1 MPMKRV
7 VFLTMVMSVSTA
19 FIVPENFLHR
29 ENSPGDTT
37 GYVLVKEYRD
47 IKLYEKWDSI
57 DSHELAR
64 EVKAVFTVKTEPG
77 LAASFLRDESKGM
90 QWNKNTLAY
99 KVLEG
104 DQKWICYIQYD
115 LPWPVH
121 NQDCV
126 LQYTPYYVSDS
137 LTITFKS
144 AAHSLFPVRDNIDR
158 IHDISGK
165 WVMTKISEGIRVEYF
180 ITTIPSKTLP
190 RWVTDPIIRN
200 NLLNTLVEFRT
211 LLESQKSKY

>member
-1 MPMKRV
+1 
-7 VFLTMVMSVSTA
+7 MVLSISAA
-19 FIVPENFLHR
+19 FTVPENFYDLKT
-29 ENSPGDTT
+29 STGDTT
-37 GYVLVKEYRD
+37 GYILVKEYSGIR
-47 IKLYEKWDSI
+47 LFEKWDSI
-57 DSHELAR
+57 NSHELAR
-64 EVKAVFTVKTEPG
+64 EVKAVFAVKTEPG

-99 KVLEG
+99 KVLKG

-126 LQYTPYYVSDS
+126 LLYTEYFSHDT
-137 LTITFKS
+137 LNIFFKS
-144 AAHSLFPVRDNIDR
+144 VEHALFPVQNNVAR

-165 WVMTKISEGIRVEYF
+165 WMLTRNSGGIQVEYH
-180 ITTIPSKTLP
+180 ITTTPSKTLP

-211 LLESQKSKY
+211 LLESQESKESKY